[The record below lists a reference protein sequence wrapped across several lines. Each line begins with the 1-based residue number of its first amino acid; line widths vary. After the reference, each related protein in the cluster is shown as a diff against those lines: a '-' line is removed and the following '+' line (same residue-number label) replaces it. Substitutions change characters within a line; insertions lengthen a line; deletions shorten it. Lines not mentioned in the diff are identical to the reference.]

1 VLNILFEFA
10 EQKTPENIVYV
21 IKPILEQQPAY

>member
-1 VLNILFEFA
+1 VLNIVLEFA

-21 IKPILEQQPAY
+21 IKPILG